1 MPDLNNFDLIFQMYL
16 NNLTTNTIYD
26 LKIQAGTKSV
36 VGKRT
41 MHFGEFSRNR
51 RILLQPGCE
60 AMSKFSPRSTSGGS
74 MLNGDHSV
82 FLVDLEEH
90 IGVIAGVV
98 CGTLGLLLA
107 IFAFLLWR

>member
-1 MPDLNNFDLIFQMYL
+1 MYL

-36 VGKRT
+36 VGKRN
-41 MHFGEFSRNR
+41 MHFGVFSRKR

-60 AMSKFSPRSTSGGS
+60 AMRTFAPRSSSGGS
-74 MLNGDHSV
+74 LMNGEHSI
-82 FLVDLEEH
+82 FLIDVEEH
-90 IGVIAGVV
+90 IGIIAGVV

>member
-1 MPDLNNFDLIFQMYL
+1 MYL
-16 NNLTTNTIYD
+16 NNLTTNTIYEI
-26 LKIQAGTKSV
+26 KIQAGTKSV
-36 VGKRT
+36 VGKRV
-41 MHFGEFSRNR
+41 MHFGEFSKPR

-74 MLNGDHSV
+74 LMDGGNSI

-107 IFAFLLWR
+107 IFAFLLWRYIQLFVLN

>member
-1 MPDLNNFDLIFQMYL
+1 MYL

-36 VGKRT
+36 VGKKI
-41 MHFGEFSRNR
+41 MHFGVFSRTR
-51 RILLQPGCE
+51 RILLQPRCE
-60 AMSKFSPRSTSGGS
+60 TMRTFAPRSSSGGR
-74 MLNGDHSV
+74 GGGHSF
-82 FLVDLEEH
+82 FLIDVEEH
-90 IGVIAGVV
+90 IGIIAGVV

>member
-1 MPDLNNFDLIFQMYL
+1 MYL

-36 VGKRT
+36 VGKRA
-41 MHFGEFSRNR
+41 MHFGDFSRNR

-74 MLNGDHSV
+74 MMNGEHSV

>member
-1 MPDLNNFDLIFQMYL
+1 MYL

-36 VGKRT
+36 VGKRQ
-41 MHFGEFSRNR
+41 MHFGEFSRKR

-60 AMSKFSPRSTSGGS
+60 AMRTFAPRSSSGIGGS
-74 MLNGDHSV
+74 MMNGEHSI
-82 FLVDLEEH
+82 FLKDLEEH